1 MGVNN
6 EILYLKIEQNTI
18 VFDRHVV
25 LNDIAKMECTNEA
38 VLRQLKQKKIYS
50 FTNQKDE
57 KKEKNQ
63 MQVFSVLKIIEQ
75 IHEDYPSLT
84 ISNEGESD
92 FIIEYIPNPEKPK
105 VVNAIKTVLL
115 SIIIFFGSAFTIMA
129 FNNDVSVTKM
139 FSRIYLLLTGEESNG
154 FTLLELTYCIG
165 LIVGI
170 LIFFNHF
177 GRKKFTADPTPMEV
191 EMRLYE
197 NDIQETL
204 IEAYARKEKEV
215 DVD

>member
-6 EILYLKIEQNTI
+6 ETLYLKIEQNTI

-129 FNNDVSVTKM
+129 FNNDISVTDVFDKL
-139 FSRIYLLLTGEESNG
+139 YGQC
-154 FTLLELTYCIG
+154 YCIG
-165 LIVGI
+165 LGLGI
-170 LIFFNHF
+170 ILFFNHV
-177 GRKKFTADPTPMEV
+177 GRKKITPDPTPIQI
-191 EMRLYE
+191 EMRKYE
-197 NDIQETL
+197 
-204 IEAYARKEKEV
+204 K
-215 DVD
+215 DVDTTFIENAGRGGHSIDVS